1 METDLR
7 RIATDIFTTAL
18 KIWPEQD
25 GGEGVKFAV
34 ERAKEIVEQCGGE
47 TLMTKYHNLEQ
58 DHIALLARYRDAR
71 ILLAESQIE
80 TGEEE
85 HGK

>member
-7 RIATDIFTTAL
+7 RIATDIFVTGL
-18 KIWPEQD
+18 RLWPEANHI
-25 GGEGVKFAV
+25 EGVKFAV

-47 TLMTKYHNLEQ
+47 TLMAKYHNLEQ
-58 DHIALLARYRDAR
+58 DHIALLARYRDSL
-71 ILLAESQIE
+71 ILLAESQID
-80 TGEEE
+80 TGEE